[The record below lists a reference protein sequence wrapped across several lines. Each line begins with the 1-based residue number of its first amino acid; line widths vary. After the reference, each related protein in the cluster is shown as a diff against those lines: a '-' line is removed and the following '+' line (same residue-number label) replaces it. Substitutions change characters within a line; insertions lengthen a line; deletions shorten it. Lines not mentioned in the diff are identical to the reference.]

1 MRGVMMCDV
10 SEQTFGQRVA
20 HQREKLGLSARKA
33 AQLAGVAETT
43 WRNIERGRE
52 SRAGVDR
59 DSPRPPQRLTVRR
72 IAKLLGWSAADALRW
87 AGHTVAAVDDVEDEL
102 AGPPNPLA
110 RIQVAW
116 PKVPPHQQE
125 LAAQLVESM
134 ADPRTPNLR
143 AVPDLQGGAAKS
155 DAVVQPVTPGSG
167 ATRQGKPRAKR
178 SPRKKT

>member
-1 MRGVMMCDV
+1 MCDV

-20 HQREKLGLSARKA
+20 NQREKLGLSARRA
-33 AQLAGVAETT
+33 AQLAGVGETT

-87 AGHTVAAVDDVEDEL
+87 AGHTVTAVGDVEEEP
-102 AGPPNPLA
+102 ASPPNPLA

-116 PKVPPHQQE
+116 SKVPPHQQE

-143 AVPDLQGGAAKS
+143 SVPDLHGGSAKS
-155 DAVVQPVTPGSG
+155 EVVVQRVTPGSG
-167 ATRQGKPRAKR
+167 TAKPRAKR
-178 SPRKKT
+178 TPRKKT